1 MKYNAVF
8 FDLDGTVADTL
19 QNITD
24 ALNHTMRHFGRQ
36 EFAPETVKPHLGWG
50 VDYLMRK
57 LSPDLSEEEINE
69 MMRHYRPYYAAHTT
83 DNVWPYPGILP
94 MMEGLRRAGFRL
106 AIISNKPDAAVQPF
120 AEGAFHALVSLA
132 MGEQPGIARKPAP
145 DMLIF
150 AAEKLGVELS
160 GCLYV
165 GDTEVD
171 IQTAVNAGIDCVCV
185 TWGFR
190 TREELL
196 RSGAAQI
203 ADSTEELMRM
213 ITGDATTE

>member
-1 MKYNAVF
+1 MNYDAVF

-24 ALNHTMRHFGRQ
+24 ALNHTMRHFGRR
-36 EFAPETVKPHLGWG
+36 EFAARTVKPHLGWG

-57 LSPDLSEEEINE
+57 LSPDLTEEEVKA
-69 MMRHYRPYYAAHTT
+69 MLRHYRPYYAAHTT
-83 DNVWPYPGILP
+83 DNVHPYPGILP
-94 MMEGLRRAGFRL
+94 LMERLQRAGLKL

-120 AEGAFHALVSLA
+120 AEGAFHGLISFA
-132 MGEQPGIARKPAP
+132 MGELQGIARKPAP

-160 GCLYV
+160 RCLYV

-171 IQTAVNAGIDCVCV
+171 IQTAKNTGIDCVCV

-196 RSGAAQI
+196 RAGAEQI
-203 ADSTEELMRM
+203 VDNTEELIQT
-213 ITGDATTE
+213 ITGKALS